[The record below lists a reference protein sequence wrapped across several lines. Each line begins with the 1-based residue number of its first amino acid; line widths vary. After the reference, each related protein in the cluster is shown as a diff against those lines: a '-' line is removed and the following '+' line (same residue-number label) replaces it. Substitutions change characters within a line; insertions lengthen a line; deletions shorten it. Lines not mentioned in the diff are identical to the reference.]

1 MNMAKALFLIIL
13 PLVYLTLYL
22 GSSYAQTMSNSTYI
36 LQMGNLNSFAGKP
49 TGSGYKL
56 GFTGG
61 QTGANLFTGANY
73 KVRAGFQYIKSIIPF
88 SFSLS
93 SVFID
98 FGVISPTSPVTRTN
112 TLTVS
117 FGSAHGYQVTVSQ
130 NRNLRANA
138 SGNEIPPTTCDAGT
152 CTTTTA
158 AAWTSSLVYG
168 FGYRCDNVTGT
179 DCNTD
184 FSTSTFYKQFIASPS
199 AVSVMSSSNVGR
211 NRRGQITY
219 KVNVSGTQ
227 PAGLYTNIINY
238 IATPTF

>member
-1 MNMAKALFLIIL
+1 MAKALFLIIL
-13 PLVYLTLYL
+13 PFIYLTLYL

-36 LQMGNLNSFAGKP
+36 LQMGNLNSI
-49 TGSGYKL
+49 SGRATDSSYNL
-56 GFTGG
+56 TFTSG
-61 QTGANLFTGANY
+61 QTPNNLFTGANY
-73 KVRAGFQYIKSIIPF
+73 KVRAGFQYINSIIPF

-130 NRNLRANA
+130 NRNLRADA
-138 SGNEIPPTTCDAGT
+138 SGWEIPPTTCDGGT

-168 FGYRCDNVTGT
+168 FGYRCDDITGT

-211 NRRGQITY
+211 NRKGQITY

>member
-1 MNMAKALFLIIL
+1 MAKALFLIIL
-13 PLVYLTLYL
+13 PFIYLTLYL

-36 LQMGNLNSFAGKP
+36 LQMGNLNSI
-49 TGSGYKL
+49 SGRATDSSYNL
-56 GFTGG
+56 TFTSG
-61 QTGANLFTGANY
+61 QTPNNLFTGANY
-73 KVRAGFQYIKSIIPF
+73 KVRAGFQYINSIIPF
-88 SFSLS
+88 SFALS

-130 NRNLRANA
+130 NRNLRADA
-138 SGNEIPPTTCDAGT
+138 SGWEIPPTTCDGGT

-168 FGYRCDNVTGT
+168 FGYRCDDITGT

>member
-1 MNMAKALFLIIL
+1 MLKALYFLIIL
-13 PLVYLTLYL
+13 PFLYLTLYL
-22 GSSYAQTMSNSTYI
+22 GSSYAQTMSNDQYI
-36 LQMGNLNSFAGKP
+36 VQMGNVNSISGRASD
-49 TGSGYKL
+49 GSVNL
-56 GFTGG
+56 TFTSG
-61 QTGANLFTGANY
+61 QTPNNLFTGANY
-73 KVRAGFQYIKSIIPF
+73 KVRAGFQYINSIIPF
-88 SFSLS
+88 TFSVS
-93 SVFID
+93 SVFVD

-112 TLTVS
+112 DLTVS

-130 NRNLRANA
+130 NRNLRTDAT
-138 SGNEIPPTTCDAGT
+138 GWEIPPTTCDSGT

-168 FGYRCDNVTGT
+168 FGYRCDNLSGT

-184 FSTSTFYKQFIASPS
+184 FSTSTFYKQFVSSPS

-211 NRRGQITY
+211 NRKGQITY

-238 IATPTF
+238 IATATY

>member
-1 MNMAKALFLIIL
+1 MAKALFLIIL
-13 PLVYLTLYL
+13 PFIYLTLYL

-36 LQMGNLNSFAGKP
+36 LQMGNLNSI
-49 TGSGYKL
+49 SGRATDSSYNL
-56 GFTGG
+56 TFTSG
-61 QTGANLFTGANY
+61 QTPNNLFTGANY
-73 KVRAGFQYIKSIIPF
+73 KVRAGFQYINSIIPF

-130 NRNLRANA
+130 NRNLRADA
-138 SGNEIPPTTCDAGT
+138 SGWEIPPTTCDGGT

-168 FGYRCDNVTGT
+168 FGYRCDDITGT
-179 DCNTD
+179 DCSTD

>member
-1 MNMAKALFLIIL
+1 MAKALFLIIL
-13 PLVYLTLYL
+13 PFIYLTLYL

-36 LQMGNLNSFAGKP
+36 LQMGNLNSI
-49 TGSGYKL
+49 SGRATDSSYNL
-56 GFTGG
+56 TFTSG
-61 QTGANLFTGANY
+61 QTPNNLFTGANY
-73 KVRAGFQYIKSIIPF
+73 KVRAGFQYINSIIPF
-88 SFSLS
+88 SFALS

-130 NRNLRANA
+130 NRNLRADA
-138 SGNEIPPTTCDAGT
+138 SGWEIPPTTCDSGT

-184 FSTSTFYKQFIASPS
+184 FATSTFYKQFIASPS

>member
-1 MNMAKALFLIIL
+1 MLKALYFLIIL
-13 PLVYLTLYL
+13 PFFYLTLYL
-22 GSSYAQTMSNSTYI
+22 GSSYAQTMSNDQYTV
-36 LQMGNLNSFAGKP
+36 QMGNVNSISGRASD
-49 TGSGYKL
+49 GSVNL
-56 GFTGG
+56 TFTSG
-61 QTGANLFTGANY
+61 QTPNNLFTGANY
-73 KVRAGFQYIKSIIPF
+73 KVRAGFQYINSIIPF
-88 SFSLS
+88 TFSVS
-93 SVFID
+93 SVFVD

-112 TLTVS
+112 DLTVS

-130 NRNLRANA
+130 NRNLRTDAT
-138 SGNEIPPTTCDAGT
+138 GWEIPPTTCDSGT

-168 FGYRCDNVTGT
+168 FGYRCDNLSGT

-184 FSTSTFYKQFIASPS
+184 FSTSTFYKQFISSPS

-211 NRRGQITY
+211 NRKGQITY

-238 IATPTF
+238 IATATY

>member
-1 MNMAKALFLIIL
+1 MAKALFLIIL
-13 PLVYLTLYL
+13 PFIYLTLYL

-36 LQMGNLNSFAGKP
+36 LQMGNLNSI
-49 TGSGYKL
+49 SGRATDSSYNL
-56 GFTGG
+56 TFTSG
-61 QTGANLFTGANY
+61 QTPNNLFTGANY
-73 KVRAGFQYIKSIIPF
+73 KVRAGFQYINSIIPF
-88 SFSLS
+88 SFALS

-130 NRNLRANA
+130 NRNLRADA
-138 SGNEIPPTTCDAGT
+138 SGWEIPPTTCDSGT

-211 NRRGQITY
+211 NRKGQITY